1 MMVTDQEVVR
11 EAVLVRD
18 IIEYESSS
26 FDILIPK
33 TIVTSF
39 FDKVPDAKTAQTLRL
54 AGRITYT
61 YEGFRRFEVKTN
73 YEIQPPK
80 QDR

>member
-1 MMVTDQEVVR
+1 M
-11 EAVLVRD
+11 
-18 IIEYESSS
+18 
-26 FDILIPK
+26 
-33 TIVTSF
+33 
-39 FDKVPDAKTAQTLRL
+39 LRL

-61 YEGFRRFEVKTN
+61 YEDFRRFEVKTN